1 MKQKHVFNAEIKQV
15 LGFLGTQH
23 QWLKKWAGKS
33 AFDKTYDNL
42 WLHTKH
48 KADDCNSKQN
58 TKNKAS
64 L

>member
-1 MKQKHVFNAEIKQV
+1 MKQNHVFKAEIKQV
-15 LGFLGTQH
+15 LGFLGTQP
-23 QWLKKWAGKS
+23 QWLKKWAGTS

-42 WLHTKH
+42 WLHSKH
-48 KADDCNSKQN
+48 KADDCNLKQN